1 MHIKTSLDQELFLRA
16 VAERDKGNHYE
27 ALSLFHK
34 VLESAPK
41 RIDVHIQIGLL
52 YLNTKD
58 LKNAQ
63 VFFEKALTLHPD
75 FFEPYFYLAFVHH
88 QKREFDLAINWY
100 SKALLYKEDQFEIHA
115 NLGGIYLEISQF
127 ERAILSYERALLI
140 EPSSIYALNLL
151 ATSLININRLDE
163 ARTYLAKSLAR
174 EPLNPQSLYLL
185 GIIHKRKDLIKEA
198 IECFSLTLRTNQDHF
213 EALFNRAECYSALH
227 EYDLAI
233 KDFERAAIEANNIKE
248 STPRY
253 MYLSEWNLAQIY
265 LKLGDYLRGWRLYEN
280 RFHIK
285 SLNNPRLF
293 ADKPLMT
300 SLEVANK
307 VVLVYAEQG
316 YGDVIQFCRYLLLLK
331 ERCRKIVFLVP
342 KSLVELMEM
351 LSDDII
357 VIHGFPSFD
366 DIDLQVPLLSLPML
380 FNTQVATI
388 PKIESYLRPNDLYMK
403 KWGQILGEKNKTR
416 IGFIC
421 TSGKNTQ
428 SGTVRDVPVK
438 IFSALFSFPF
448 EFHLL
453 QLEMDQQDKDHLSLY
468 DNVICHV
475 GNICDFSDTAAIIS
489 HMDLVISVDTG
500 PAHLAAA
507 IGKPVWIM
515 LPIHADFRWMLNR
528 RDSLW
533 YKTVTLF
540 RQQKANDWSEVI
552 SSVAKQLYEMLC
564 KTARVPMDFRDSCLI
579 E

>member
-1 MHIKTSLDQELFLRA
+1 MHIKTSLDQELFLKA
-16 VAERDKGNHYE
+16 VAEREKGNHYE

-34 VLESAPK
+34 VLESDPK
-41 RIDVHIQIGLL
+41 KIDAHIQIGLL
-52 YLNTKD
+52 YLNTQD

-88 QKREFDLAINWY
+88 QKKSFDEAVNWY
-100 SKALLYKEDQFEIHA
+100 SKALQYKEDQFEIHA
-115 NLGGIYLEISQF
+115 NLGSIYLEINQF
-127 ERAILSYERALLI
+127 ERAVLCYERALQI
-140 EPSSIYALNLL
+140 EPSSTHALNLL
-151 ATSLININRLDE
+151 VTCLINVDRIDE
-163 ARTYLAKSLAR
+163 AHKCLAQGLAA
-174 EPLNPQSLYLL
+174 EPLNPQSLYLM

-213 EALFNRAECYSALH
+213 EALFSRAECYYALQ
-227 EYDLAI
+227 EYDLAV

-248 STPRY
+248 SMPRY
-253 MYLSEWNLAQIY
+253 MYLSDWNLALIY
-265 LKLGDYLRGWRLYEN
+265 LKLGDYVRGWRLYEN

-300 SLEVANK
+300 SLEVENK

-316 YGDVIQFCRYLLLLK
+316 YGDVFQFCRYLLLLK
-331 ERCRKIVFLVP
+331 ERCRKVVFLVP
-342 KSLVELMEM
+342 RSLVELMEM

-366 DIDLQVPLLSLPML
+366 EIDLQVPLLSLPML

-388 PKIESYLRPNDLYMK
+388 PKIESYLRSNDVYIK
-403 KWGQILGEKNKTR
+403 KWGQILGEKKKTR

-438 IFSALFSFPF
+438 MFSDLFSFPF

-515 LPIHADFRWMLNR
+515 LPILADFRWMLNR

-533 YKTVTLF
+533 YKTAALF
-540 RQQKANDWSEVI
+540 RQHKANDWSEVI
-552 SSVAKQLYEMLC
+552 SSVAKQLDEMLC
-564 KTARVPMDFRDSCLI
+564 KTERVPIEFRDSFLKL
-579 E
+579 